1 MDDQQ
6 QLYQELLLDH
16 ARQPR
21 HKQPLREEA
30 VLADLENPL
39 CGDHIRLGLQLE
51 SGRVTAIAFDG
62 EGCVISQASASIM
75 AELVSGR
82 TVAEARQAVA
92 EFVARMRGEA
102 EWPVDA
108 PDELQALSG
117 VRQYPLRVK
126 CATLAWHALEQAL
139 DRALDQVADD
149 RSAGGGGVG

>member
-1 MDDQQ
+1 
-6 QLYQELLLDH
+6 
-16 ARQPR
+16 
-21 HKQPLREEA
+21 
-30 VLADLENPL
+30 
-39 CGDHIRLGLQLE
+39 
-51 SGRVTAIAFDG
+51 VTAIAFDG

-92 EFVARMRGEA
+92 DFVARMRGEA
-102 EWPVDA
+102 EWPADA

-149 RSAGGGGVG
+149 QSAGGQGVG